1 MENNIKALPN
11 NIADRTA
18 VTGTQDGDKRGLD
31 VFVLNPSGAGG
42 TQAANLEVR
51 NAGEPISAL
60 KLVYSFDANTVM
72 LASSSG
78 TINEARAFGVAITA
92 ANTNESMQLQTFGV
106 LRDSSFT
113 FPANV
118 PLYVA
123 SNGSITDIAPVT
135 GYRTVI
141 GTSQGIGSIFIN
153 IQETITL

>member
-18 VTGTQDGDKRGLD
+18 VTGTQVGDKRALD
-31 VFVLNPSGAGG
+31 VYSLNPPNPI
-42 TQAANLEVR
+42 QAANLEVR
-51 NAGEPISAL
+51 NSGESISAL

-78 TINEARAFGVAITA
+78 TINEARALGVAITA

-123 SNGSITDIAPVT
+123 SNGSITMTPPIT

>member
-31 VFVLNPSGAGG
+31 VFTLNPPNPV
-42 TQAANLEVR
+42 QAANLEIR

-72 LASSSG
+72 LASSVG

-92 ANTNESMQLQTFGV
+92 ANTNESMQIQTFGV

-113 FPANV
+113 FPAND
-118 PLYVA
+118 LLFVA
-123 SNGSITDIAPVT
+123 ANGSITNVAPIT

>member
-1 MENNIKALPN
+1 MENNIKALTQN
-11 NIADRTA
+11 VADRTA
-18 VTGTQDGDKRGLD
+18 VTGTQDADKRGLD
-31 VFVLNPSGAGG
+31 VFTLNPPNPV
-42 TQAANLEVR
+42 QAANLEIR
-51 NAGEPISAL
+51 NSGEPISAL

-72 LASSSG
+72 LASSVG

-113 FPANV
+113 FPAND
-118 PLYVA
+118 LLFVA
-123 SNGSITDIAPVT
+123 ANGSITNVAPIT